1 MSVDELSWLPGRLD
15 LAFHLD
21 GWLAASARR
30 WSETCAVL
38 AHPQRRWWPLLE
50 SVATVAWLHVQDDPL
65 RDFHATP
72 GCQPA
77 LRPRLSLAAGEQASH
92 EAAAMLHRAQLR
104 VLAVTDD
111 AASLS
116 ALIDLGGWSDA
127 VGETLLWGR
136 EDALAW
142 ADSRAFIQALGL
154 ADLRAP
160 SGWRCVASPGLR
172 HTWHAVPQWGSG
184 TMAASWAQ
192 RAPLRQRQA
201 PDPAWQLQ
209 LPGCEALAASSELAQ
224 QRTMVW
230 GRALMD
236 RRGNFSLIR
245 PWDGALLWRALL
257 PNVRVRVAEV
267 PLYLPGGT
275 HITAR
280 AHWQGQ
286 ALRLQAALPALQA
299 DQPAWMHGAMP
310 AYALPDKDFCELAM
324 LAWESMA

>member
-1 MSVDELSWLPGRLD
+1 MSADELSWLPGRVDLSFQLD
-15 LAFHLD
+15 A
-21 GWLAASARR
+21 WLAASGRR
-30 WSETCAVL
+30 WSETCVVL

-77 LRPRLSLAAGEQASH
+77 PRSRLSLAAGGQASH
-92 EAAAMLHRAQLR
+92 EATALLQRAQLR

-111 AASLS
+111 AASLA
-116 ALIDLGGWSDA
+116 ALIALDGWGGTA
-127 VGETLLWGR
+127 GETLLWGR

-142 ADSRAFIQALGL
+142 ADCPAFIKAWGL

-160 SGWRCVASPGLR
+160 SGWRCVASQGLR
-172 HTWHAVPQWGSG
+172 QGGGMDFGARAALAAQPASLRPVQAPGSG
-184 TMAASWAQ
+184 
-192 RAPLRQRQA
+192 
-201 PDPAWQLQ
+201 WQLQ
-209 LPGCEALAASSELAQ
+209 LPGREALAASSELAQ

-245 PWDGALLWRALL
+245 PWDGALRWQALL

-267 PLYLPGGT
+267 PLYLPGGMR
-275 HITAR
+275 ILAR

-286 ALRLQAALPALQA
+286 TLRLQAALPALQA

-310 AYALPDKDFCELAM
+310 AYALPDKDFCELAA